1 MKTWKIRATQEA
13 SRLLSSFHPETKK
26 QLKQSLNELRR
37 NPYIGKDLREELAG
51 FKSLRQ
57 NKYRIIYNLNE
68 EEKIIQIFY
77 IGRRKDIYEQFRKL
91 LTGFE

>member
-77 IGRRKDIYEQFRKL
+77 IARRKDIYEQFRKL

>member
-37 NPYIGKDLREELAG
+37 DPYIGKDLQEELSG
-51 FKSLRQ
+51 FKLLRQ
-57 NKYRIIYNLNE
+57 NKYRIIYNINE

-91 LTGFE
+91 LTGFG

>member
-37 NPYIGKDLREELAG
+37 DPYIGKDLREELSG

-57 NKYRIIYNLNE
+57 NKFRIIYNINE

-77 IGRRKDIYEQFRKL
+77 IARRKDIYEQFRKL

>member
-1 MKTWKIRATQEA
+1 MKTWKIRATFEA
-13 SRLLSSFHPETKK
+13 SRLLSSLHPEIKK
-26 QLKQSLNELRR
+26 QLKQSLNELRQ
-37 NPYIGKDLREELAG
+37 NPYIGKDLQEELSG

-57 NKYRIIYNLNE
+57 NKYRIIYNINN

-77 IGRRKDIYEQFRKL
+77 IGRRIDIYEQFRKL

>member
-91 LTGFE
+91 LTGFG

>member
-37 NPYIGKDLREELAG
+37 DPYIGKDLREELAG

>member
-57 NKYRIIYNLNE
+57 NKYRIIYNIND

-77 IGRRKDIYEQFRKL
+77 IARKKDIYEQFRKL
-91 LTGFE
+91 LTDFK